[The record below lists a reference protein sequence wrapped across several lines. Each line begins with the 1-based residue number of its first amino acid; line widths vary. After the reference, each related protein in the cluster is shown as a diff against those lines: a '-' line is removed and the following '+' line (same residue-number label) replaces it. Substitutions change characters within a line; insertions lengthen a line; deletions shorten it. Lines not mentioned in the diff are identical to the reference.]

1 MNNNVSVIIL
11 CGGKG
16 ERLRPLTESIPKPLV
31 EINGRP
37 ILEYLIDYLRS
48 FGVNDIFITS
58 GYKAEKIFEYFENK
72 HKDLN
77 IQIVDSGESD
87 IIDRIKSCAK
97 YIHNDFIL
105 LYGDTLANVNFE
117 ELQRFHKGHDKQST
131 ITLYQLRSQFGIAE
145 LDENDTITRFVEK
158 PILDKWINIGNFY
171 FDKDIFEKMKE
182 FNRFQDF
189 LEHMGNN
196 KEIKGYKHTGIH
208 ITVNTFNELEE
219 AKENI
224 HKFK

>member
-1 MNNNVSVIIL
+1 M
-11 CGGKG
+11 
-16 ERLRPLTESIPKPLV
+16 
-31 EINGRP
+31 
-37 ILEYLIDYLRS
+37 
-48 FGVNDIFITS
+48 
-58 GYKAEKIFEYFENK
+58 
-72 HKDLN
+72 
-77 IQIVDSGESD
+77 
-87 IIDRIKSCAK
+87 
-97 YIHNDFIL
+97 
-105 LYGDTLANVNFE
+105 
-117 ELQRFHKGHDKQST
+117 
-131 ITLYQLRSQFGIAE
+131 RSQFGIAE